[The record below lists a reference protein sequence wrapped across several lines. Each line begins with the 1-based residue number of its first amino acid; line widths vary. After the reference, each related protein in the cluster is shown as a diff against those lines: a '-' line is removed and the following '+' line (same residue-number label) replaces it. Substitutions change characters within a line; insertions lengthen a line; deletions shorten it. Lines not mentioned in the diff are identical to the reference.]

1 MATGEI
7 IWTTDWD
14 RNFLCD
20 AGLIDVRKF
29 WDVETASK
37 HVEYKH
43 LRDEKTEKPAGE
55 RQTTCIRA
63 KGARYYIK
71 KASGHFYYSLV
82 NEFNA
87 INTMSSIGVLTP
99 ILAAYFLD
107 ENSKSALLVYKNL
120 AGFNSLRKLFE
131 GTVSPDAIADFQ
143 MRKKQ
148 IIRELAE
155 TRDKIIKAGYFYH
168 EWSADHIFVKYKGPG
183 IVLTDFEKIEALASM
198 PLTRKN
204 PISLLF
210 IKMQEWKNFK
220 SALMSKVY
228 TDAFLKGILKEE

>member
-1 MATGEI
+1 MVTIEI
-7 IWTTDWD
+7 IWTSDLD
-14 RNFLCD
+14 RNLLCD
-20 AGLIDVRKF
+20 AGLFDIHKF
-29 WDVETASK
+29 WEVETASK

-43 LRDEKTEKPAGE
+43 LRDEKTGKPPGE

-71 KASGHFYYSLV
+71 KASGHFYPALV

-87 INTMSSIGVLTP
+87 LNTMSSIGVLTP

-107 ENSKSALLVYKNL
+107 ENSKTALLVYKNL
-120 AGFNSLRKLFE
+120 AGFNNLRKLFE
-131 GTVSPDAIADFQ
+131 GAVSPDAIADFQ
-143 MRKKQ
+143 IRKKQ

-155 TRDKIIKAGYFYH
+155 TRDKIIKAGYLYS

-183 IVLTDFEKIEALASM
+183 IVLTDFEQIEAVASM
-198 PLTRKN
+198 SWTRKN
-204 PISLLF
+204 PISFSL

-228 TDAFLKGILKEE
+228 TDAFLKGILKEK